1 MYAKEECDNFKKMEH
16 GLSLD
21 PKSDIVIIC
30 NAA

>member
-1 MYAKEECDNFKKMEH
+1 MYAKEECDNLKIWNTI
-16 GLSLD
+16 LSLD